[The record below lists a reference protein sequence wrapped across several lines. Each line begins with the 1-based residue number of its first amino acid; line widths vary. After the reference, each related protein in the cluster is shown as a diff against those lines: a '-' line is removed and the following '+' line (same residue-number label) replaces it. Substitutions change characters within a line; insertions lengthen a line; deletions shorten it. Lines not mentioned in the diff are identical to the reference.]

1 MSKEHFCFTS
11 PLGPLMEEYLSVKR
25 HQNVGIK
32 AILTVFVELDR
43 MPMVRRM
50 KNVAITQEIY
60 LKWLETI
67 AISSERTRY
76 AKILLFR
83 QFSQF
88 MCHVGYASYIPPL
101 PKRPKTSY
109 IPHIYSEQEVMSL
122 FSAIDNTLL
131 QCHHNTTCLIG
142 LPVIFRFLYY
152 CGARVGEVLAIKN
165 SDVNLTE
172 GFVTLTETKNRK
184 HRLIPLNEQMKEI
197 LCTYM
202 HYRDKMPLASSADP
216 TSYLFVNHRGEKIS
230 HTAVYTRFREML
242 RLCGITHVGHGEGP
256 RVHDLRHTFAV
267 HSVYHMVKSGMDVY
281 TAWPIISTLLGHHDI
296 YSTEH
301 YIRLALEV
309 YPDLYQ
315 TIGDKLTTIF
325 PDL

>member
-1 MSKEHFCFTS
+1 
-11 PLGPLMEEYLSVKR
+11 
-25 HQNVGIK
+25 
-32 AILTVFVELDR
+32 
-43 MPMVRRM
+43 
-50 KNVAITQEIY
+50 
-60 LKWLETI
+60 
-67 AISSERTRY
+67 
-76 AKILLFR
+76 
-83 QFSQF
+83 
-88 MCHVGYASYIPPL
+88 
-101 PKRPKTSY
+101 
-109 IPHIYSEQEVMSL
+109 
-122 FSAIDNTLL
+122 
-131 QCHHNTTCLIG
+131 
-142 LPVIFRFLYY
+142 
-152 CGARVGEVLAIKN
+152 
-165 SDVNLTE
+165 
-172 GFVTLTETKNRK
+172 
-184 HRLIPLNEQMKEI
+184 
-197 LCTYM
+197 M

-267 HSVYHMVKSGMDVY
+267 HSVYHMVKSSMDVY